1 MVGEVMENDKKG
13 MRSIWYFV
21 GLILSAIGVIE
32 VLAGIYDLYSPPTEK
47 VTLAHL
53 HANIWWG
60 LIIAITGLVYFVMN
74 RNKYVKM

>member
-1 MVGEVMENDKKG
+1 MEPDKKG

-21 GLILSAIGVIE
+21 GLILSAIGLIE
-32 VLAGIYDLYSPPTEK
+32 VLAGIYDLYSPPTEE

-60 LIIAITGLVYFVMN
+60 LIIVITGLVYFVMN
-74 RNKYVKM
+74 RNKHVKM